1 MYSVFERLCEEKGVT
16 PYKVSKDL
24 GWGTSV
30 FSNWKA
36 GRYTPKMDKIQKIA
50 DYFRVS
56 PQYIMTGEEEERE
69 SITGKKYYFSDETA
83 EIAQEVFDSA
93 DLRLLFEAARGSRS
107 NAIRLA
113 AEMLRQMKDTNPDG

>member
-1 MYSVFERLCEEKGVT
+1 
-16 PYKVSKDL
+16 
-24 GWGTSV
+24 
-30 FSNWKA
+30 
-36 GRYTPKMDKIQKIA
+36 
-50 DYFRVS
+50 
-56 PQYIMTGEEEERE
+56 MTGEEEERE